1 MAIFSCDI
9 ETDGLDPTIIW
20 CIVCTDVRTGRNIAF
35 YDDGKEEYPLDWRTL
50 ENFQAWMDENVNT
63 LIFHNGYGFD
73 VPVMQRLL
81 DVDFSNVKVEDTQ
94 LMSYFEQPQ
103 REGGHS
109 LASWG
114 ERLGFA
120 KGDHSDWSCFSEEM
134 LTYCIRDTEVTAKL
148 WNYFDGRF
156 NERELEALELEY
168 QIKTHCAEQEYNGW
182 AFDINGAERLMMTIS
197 NDITDQETEVRK
209 VFKPKPVF
217 HELKKAP
224 KFTKT
229 GAISKRYQ
237 TQLEKGCFFNQEGK
251 WGYNQ
256 YREFNLGSRT
266 QIAEYLQD
274 FGWKP
279 TVFTE
284 KGNVKIDD
292 EILEGVDIPEVKMI
306 ARYLMLAKRRS
317 MLKSWIEAYNPE
329 TKALHGRVRTIGT
342 VTHRMSSNNPN
353 MQQVVASDK
362 EYGHEMRSLFVARE
376 GKVIVGADLSGL
388 EIRCLAHYM
397 NDPEYT
403 EEVLNGDVHTKNQKS
418 AGLPTRASAKTFI
431 YAFLYGGGDELI
443 GNIVGGGRKEGKK
456 IKNKFIDSIPS
467 LANLRRLAEAAA
479 DNRGF
484 VFGLDGRKIY
494 TRSSHSALNFLLQ
507 SAGAIIAKRAWANF
521 YDSCTLPYKQ
531 LGVIHDELQLEVDP
545 KDADAIGELL
555 IDAMRKVTED
565 YNLRC
570 PMDGEYKIGNN
581 WSETH

>member
-1 MAIFSCDI
+1 MGTSKGVWTCDI
-9 ETDGLDPTIIW
+9 ETNGLDPDTIW
-20 CIVCTDVRTGRNIAF
+20 CIVAQDVDT
-35 YDDGKEEYPLDWRTL
+35 KEIVTFTKPKPEEFNDWVYT
-50 ENFQAWMDENVNT
+50 NVVT

-73 VPVMQRLL
+73 VPVLAKL
-81 DVDFSNVKVEDTQ
+81 FDTDFSVIKVEDTQ
-94 LMSYFEQPQ
+94 LLSYYEQPQ

-114 ERLGFA
+114 ERLGFP
-120 KGDHSDWSCFSEEM
+120 KGDHSDWSKFSDEM
-134 LTYCIRDTEVTAKL
+134 LTYCIRDVEVTTKL
-148 WNYFDGRF
+148 WHHLDSKLTDKD
-156 NERELEALELEY
+156 REAIELEY
-168 QIKTHCAEQEYNGW
+168 TIKANCVKQEHTGW
-182 AFDINGAERLMMTIS
+182 AFDIDGAERLMMTIS
-197 NDITDQETEVRK
+197 NDITEQETEVRK
-209 VFKPKPVF
+209 VFKPRPVF
-217 HELKKAP
+217 HELKKAD
-224 KFTKT
+224 KFLKDGVT
-229 GAISKRYQ
+229 ISKRYKD
-237 TQLEKGCFFNQEGK
+237 QLEKGCYYHQDGR
-251 WGYNQ
+251 WGYNKYQ
-256 YREFNLGSRT
+256 EFNLGSRK

-443 GNIVGGGRKEGKK
+443 GTIVGGGRKEGKK
-456 IKNKFIDSIPS
+456 IKNKFINSIPS

-521 YDSCTLPYKQ
+521 YESCTLPYKQ

-555 IDAMRKVTED
+555 VDSMRKVTED